1 MGNFNIP
8 NIKNGDKIDNI
19 KSSDLHTRKESNNST
34 YKSLELLLGNTIGN
48 KYPHDY
54 KKFDIID
61 MRNEMKLTYTD
72 GSNSGLF
79 KKNIPYNLLD
89 LFMNTS
95 TRVDKEYKY
104 EVVANT
110 NSAMNRVFIPVYVD
124 NSEELVTPRKKDFIQ
139 LIQGIDIE
147 INYLEKKETYSIGD
161 LSMDSFLLFDD
172 QSDRDPGDRRYYNY
186 NSHTSNKADVKN
198 VYRHM
203 YIFDGY
209 NRWHD
214 AGVSETEGTW
224 LLKGTA
230 KKGVELT
237 HYEYQTKSSAIG
249 HRSKFSRHRNS
260 TGNHQYKTKVTFFN
274 SKNSSL
280 AMAEQ
285 LNNHRCLSSKYGD
298 RGWGIPSTKIN
309 FVTHQD
315 MVWGVN
321 KSMIAPNIKLHAHPE
336 GSTWSNDQFDAKY
349 AMTAIPNY
357 PTIYVGFEECGIS
370 LPGEPTGMKRIGNI
384 VLTFLNFAELGMFPA
399 NRTENNKYWNTEI
412 VYKVKRTCEDFSD
425 NTRFNIKIRVPK
437 RDTNLLYKGQSER
450 GSEIFLIPGHIEYD
464 ENIYITQEF
473 GQNKNYRAFFRP
485 KDTTIKMMSIA
496 SDTLDNEA
504 HKARVFATSGLS
516 YTPATDEKETAWFF
530 KVKNIE
536 LMIHDF
542 SENTPTWRSRNDGND
557 SIDTGLQFAGPIL
570 GNYGGWII
578 PPFRYSN
585 IYHASLSNNSEYSDG
600 TMYAHTFNKV
610 PSDLTS
616 NGFNAGCYCLSP
628 RDYPISLGPL
638 LNYILAQF

>member
-8 NIKNGDKIDNI
+8 NIKNGDKIDDI
-19 KSSDLHTRKESNNST
+19 KSPDLHIRKESNNST
-34 YKSLELLLGNTIGN
+34 YKSLELLLGTKIGN
-48 KYPHDY
+48 KYLHDY
-54 KKFDIID
+54 KKANIID
-61 MRNEMKLTYTD
+61 VKDETKLMYTD
-72 GSNSGLF
+72 GINSGLF

-104 EVVANT
+104 EVMANT
-110 NSAMNRVFIPVYVD
+110 NSNMNRVFIPVYVD
-124 NSEELVTPRKKDFIQ
+124 NNEELVTPRKKDFIQ

-147 INYLEKKETYSIGD
+147 ISYLEKKETYSTGD
-161 LSMDSFLLFDD
+161 LSMDSFVLFDD
-172 QSDRDPGDRRYYNY
+172 QSDLASGVRRYYNY
-186 NSHTSNKADVKN
+186 NSYGSNKADVRN

-209 NRWHD
+209 NRWFD
-214 AGVSETEGTW
+214 ANVSLTTGTW
-224 LLKGTA
+224 LEGTR

-237 HYEYQTKSSAIG
+237 HYEYQIKSSVIG
-249 HRSKFSRHRNS
+249 QRSKFSRHRNS

-274 SKNSSL
+274 SRDSVL

-285 LNNHRCLSSKYGD
+285 LNNHRFLSGTYGD
-298 RGWGIPSTKIN
+298 RGHNRSNLKIN
-309 FVTHQD
+309 LVTHQD

-321 KSMIAPNIKLHAHPE
+321 KSMIGPNLKLHAHPE

-357 PTIYVGFEECGIS
+357 PTVYVGFEEYGIS
-370 LPGEPTGMKRIGNI
+370 LPGEPTGMKRIGSI

-399 NRTENNKYWNTEI
+399 NRTENNKYWNYET
-412 VYKVKRTCEDFSD
+412 VYRVKRTCEDFSD

-464 ENIYITQEF
+464 ENVYNTQEF
-473 GQNKNYRAFFRP
+473 GQNKNYQAFFRP

-496 SDTLDNEA
+496 SDSQNDEA
-504 HKARVFATSGLS
+504 YKSRVFVASGLTYNPATS
-516 YTPATDEKETAWFF
+516 EKDAAWRF
-530 KVKNIE
+530 KTKNIV
-536 LMIHDF
+536 LMTSDLN
-542 SENTPTWRSRNDGND
+542 ENTKNWRTENVPGNTV
-557 SIDTGLQFAGPIL
+557 DTCLQFNGPIL

-578 PPFRYSN
+578 PPLRYSN
-585 IYHASLSNNSEYSDG
+585 IYHYSLSGNLEYTNG
-600 TMYAHTFNKV
+600 RVHAYTFNDV
-610 PSDLTS
+610 PSDLEA
-616 NGFNAGCYCLSP
+616 NGFNAGCYGLSP

-638 LNYILAQF
+638 LNYRLAQF

>member
-8 NIKNGDKIDNI
+8 NTKNGNKIDNT
-19 KSSDLHTRKESNNST
+19 KSSDLHIRKKSKNST
-34 YKSLELLLGNTIGN
+34 YKSLELILGDEIGN
-48 KYPHDY
+48 RYLHDY
-54 KKFDIID
+54 RKANIFDTKD
-61 MRNEMKLTYTD
+61 ETKLTYVD

-104 EVVANT
+104 EVMANT
-110 NSAMNRVFIPVYVD
+110 KSAMNRVFIPVYVD

-147 INYLEKKETYSIGD
+147 ISYLEKKETYSIGD
-161 LSMDSFLLFDD
+161 LLMDSFVLFDD
-172 QSDRDPGDRRYYNY
+172 QSDRPSGVRRYYNY
-186 NSHTSNKADVKN
+186 LSYISNKADVRN

-203 YIFDGY
+203 YTFDGY

-214 AGVSETEGTW
+214 AGVSETTGTW
-224 LLKGTA
+224 LEGTR

-237 HYEYQTKSSAIG
+237 HYEYQINTAAIG
-249 HRSKFSRHRNS
+249 QRSKFSRHRNS

-274 SKNSSL
+274 SKDSSL
-280 AMAEQ
+280 AIAEQ
-285 LNNHRCLSSKYGD
+285 LNNHRFLSGTYGD
-298 RGWGIPSTKIN
+298 TGWHIPSTKIN

-321 KSMIAPNIKLHAHPE
+321 KSMIAPNLKLHAHPE

-357 PTIYVGFEECGIS
+357 PTVYVGFEECGIS

-399 NRTENNKYWNTEI
+399 NRTENNKYWNYDT
-412 VYKVKRTCEDFSD
+412 VYKTKRTCEDFSD

-437 RDTNLLYKGQSER
+437 RDTNLIYKGQSER
-450 GSEIFLIPGHIEYD
+450 GSEIFLIPGYIEYD
-464 ENIYITQEF
+464 ERLYVAQEF
-473 GQNKNYRAFFRP
+473 GQNKKYHAFYRP
-485 KDTTIKMMSIA
+485 KDITIKMMSIA
-496 SDTLDNEA
+496 SDTQNNEA
-504 HKARVFATSGLS
+504 YKPRVFATSGLS
-516 YTPATDEKETAWFF
+516 YAPASNEKETAWLF
-530 KVKNIE
+530 KMKNIE
-536 LMIHDF
+536 LMTSDLN
-542 SENTPTWRSRNDGND
+542 ENNKNWRTENVPGNT
-557 SIDTGLQFAGPIL
+557 IDTCLQFSGPIL
-570 GNYGGWII
+570 GNYGGWIM
-578 PPFRYSN
+578 PPLRYSN
-585 IYHASLSNNSEYSDG
+585 IYHYSLSDNPVYSDG
-600 TMYAHTFNKV
+600 RIYAHTFNAV
-610 PSDLTS
+610 PSDLDS
-616 NGFNAGCYCLSP
+616 NGFNAGCYHLSP

-638 LNYILAQF
+638 LNYLLAQF